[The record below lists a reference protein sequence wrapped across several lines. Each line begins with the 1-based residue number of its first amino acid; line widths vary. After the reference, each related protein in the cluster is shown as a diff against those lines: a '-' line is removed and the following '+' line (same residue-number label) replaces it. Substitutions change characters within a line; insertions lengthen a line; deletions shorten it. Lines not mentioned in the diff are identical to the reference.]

1 MTTAKGKDLIFI
13 SRIERDGKSVTVV
26 TEDVKYLDTEVFN
39 LNCLSITNGTY
50 IASAFN
56 SYVVKLSPK
65 EPEPDLSPHAVL
77 DRLYQEL
84 LAAKLL
90 TPEIKVIYHKHVN
103 SYMK

>member
-1 MTTAKGKDLIFI
+1 MTTKGKDLIFI
-13 SRIERDGKSVTVV
+13 SRIERDGKSI
-26 TEDVKYLDTEVFN
+26 TEIIEDMKHVDAVAFN
-39 LNCLSITNGTY
+39 LNCLSITEGTY
-50 IASAFN
+50 IAIDVN
-56 SYVVKLSPK
+56 SYVVKLRPK